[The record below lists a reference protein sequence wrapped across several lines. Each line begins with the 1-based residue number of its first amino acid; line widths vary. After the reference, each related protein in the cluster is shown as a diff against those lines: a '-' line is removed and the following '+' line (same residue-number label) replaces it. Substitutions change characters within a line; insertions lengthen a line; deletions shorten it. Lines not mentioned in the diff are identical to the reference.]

1 MNPQQRRLLEVA
13 RRAHEAAERS
23 ISADDAATAAN
34 RAYYAMLYAAQAA
47 LVGEEVEVRSHGAV
61 HAAFGIRFA
70 KTARLDPRLHRWFLD
85 AFDLR
90 LLADYDPMWTL
101 EAESIRETV
110 ERAGHMIDAIERF
123 LEPQNGC

>member
-1 MNPQQRRLLEVA
+1 MNPQQQRLLEVA
-13 RRAHEAAERS
+13 RRAFESAERS

-47 LVGEEVEVRSHGAV
+47 LVDEEVDVRSHRAV

-70 KTARLDPRLHRWFLD
+70 KTARLDPRFHSWLLD

-90 LLADYDPMWTL
+90 LLADYDPMWDL
-101 EAESIRETV
+101 ETGSIRETV
-110 ERAGHMIDAIERF
+110 EQAGRMIDDIERF
-123 LEPQNGC
+123 LEPQNGG

>member
-13 RRAHEAAERS
+13 RRACEAAERS
-23 ISADDAATAAN
+23 IAADDAATAAN

-70 KTARLDPRLHRWFLD
+70 KTARLDPRLHRWLLD

-101 EAESIRETV
+101 EAESIGETV
-110 ERAGHMIDAIERF
+110 VQAGRMIDTIERF
-123 LEPQNGC
+123 LEPQNGS